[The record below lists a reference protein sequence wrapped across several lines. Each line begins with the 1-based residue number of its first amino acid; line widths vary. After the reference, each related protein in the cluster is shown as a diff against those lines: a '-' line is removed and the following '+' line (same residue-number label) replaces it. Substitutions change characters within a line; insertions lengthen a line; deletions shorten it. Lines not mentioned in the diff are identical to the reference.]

1 VLVQASKRE
10 GRYRFSDE
18 GGAIERAGRPGG
30 WEETAR
36 RLETE
41 YVVNVSRNGVV
52 WLPAVERRHRTW
64 LTTIAER
71 IAEASAAFY
80 GELLELDD
88 RLHSDA

>member
-1 VLVQASKRE
+1 MLVHASKRE

-18 GGAIERAGRPGG
+18 GRAIERAGRPAG
-30 WEETAR
+30 WREAAQ
-36 RLETE
+36 RLRAE